1 MENSANIMRIALI
14 GSIIAHVLFV
24 TFTSHDLWRTSH
36 GEEMTVDLVPANEA
50 PSGPPL
56 DTKSDASESAAK
68 DANAGQPPDK
78 SSPSQTS
85 TPAGKPESKPNAA
98 KAPDTKAP
106 DTKTPEAK
114 APESKPPETKAPDTK
129 APEAKPAETK
139 TAQTKPAPAAAKP
152 PEQKPPQPQ
161 QAQPTPQAPPQPQ
174 PQPQPEQTAAQPP
187 PQDQQPAG
195 VREMPPD
202 MNRLAEM
209 LGLPIS
215 EAGNSGTTET
225 RMSKLTEGVKE
236 FKAQVKR
243 CLTLPPG
250 IAPNQRMKMVIR
262 VQLTRSGALA
272 GDPAVMD
279 AVNPSVGYPLMQSVM
294 KALRQCAPYNLPADK
309 YNDWRVLDIDFS
321 PDQMTGS

>member
-24 TFTSHDLWRTSH
+24 TFTSHDLWPTSH

-56 DTKSDASESAAK
+56 DTKSDTSESAAK
-68 DANAGQPPDK
+68 DAKAGQAPDK
-78 SSPSQTS
+78 ASPSQTS
-85 TPAGKPESKPNAA
+85 TPAGKPESKTNAA

-114 APESKPPETKAPDTK
+114 PPETKAQETK
-129 APEAKPAETK
+129 TPEAKPAETK
-139 TAQTKPAPAAAKP
+139 TAQTKPAPTAAKA

-161 QAQPTPQAPPQPQ
+161 QAPPSQQAQ

-187 PQDQQPAG
+187 PPDQQPAG

-215 EAGNSGTTET
+215 DAGSSGTTDA
-225 RMSKLTEGVKE
+225 RMSKFTEGVKE
-236 FKAQVKR
+236 FKAQVRK

-250 IAPNQRMKMVIR
+250 IAPNQRIKMVIR